1 MALDKTKIKQSF
13 ANASLT
19 YDNVAQLQR
28 NVGCDLLQAFL
39 QKHLTG
45 IVLDLGCG
53 TGFLTQT
60 LLPHC
65 SGADLVALDLALPM
79 LHTTREKLNDS
90 VHYICADAEQ
100 LPFTTQNVQTVFS
113 NLALQ
118 WCLPLDNALNEL
130 HRILKSDGELIFSI
144 FGSQT
149 LCELKSAWAKVDD
162 YAHVNEFYTLK
173 QLQVLLENAGF
184 VDIEMSNSNYVSRY
198 DSVLALM
205 HELKHIGAHNVNTQR
220 SKTLTTK
227 KALKTMMAHYPSIE
241 SDDIVA
247 TFEVITVRARKKI
260 R

>member
-28 NVGCDLLQAFL
+28 NVGRDLLQAFL
-39 QKHLTG
+39 PKQLTG
-45 IVLDLGCG
+45 KVLDLGCG
-53 TGFLTQT
+53 TGFLTQN

-65 SGADLVALDLALPM
+65 TDADLFALDLALPM
-79 LHTTREKLNDS
+79 LQTTREKLKDS
-90 VHYICADAEQ
+90 AHYICADAEQ
-100 LPFTTQNVQTVFS
+100 LPFTAQSVQTVFS

-130 HRILKSDGELIFSI
+130 HRILKSDGELIFST

-149 LCELKSAWAKVDD
+149 LCELKSAWGKVDD

-173 QLQVLLENAGF
+173 QLQILLEKADF
-184 VDIEMSNSNYVSRY
+184 VDVEINSFNYVSRY
-198 DSVLALM
+198 ASVLALM

-227 KALKTMMAHYPSIE
+227 KALKTMMAHYPIE
-241 SDDIVA
+241 ESGDIIA
-247 TFEVITVRARKKI
+247 TFEVITVKARKKI

>member
-19 YDNVAQLQR
+19 YDNVAKLQR
-28 NVGCDLLQAFL
+28 NVGRDLLSAFL
-39 QKHLTG
+39 PTQLTG
-45 IVLDLGCG
+45 RVLDLGCG

-65 SGADLVALDLALPM
+65 ANADLMALDLALPM
-79 LHTTREKLNDS
+79 LQTTREKLHDS
-90 VHYICADAEQ
+90 ARYICADAEQ
-100 LPFTTQNVQTVFS
+100 LPFTTQSIQTVFS

-130 HRILKSDGELIFSI
+130 HRILKSDGELIFST

-149 LCELKSAWAKVDD
+149 LCELKNAWAKVDG

-173 QLQVLLENAGF
+173 QLQILLEKADF
-184 VDIEMSNSNYVSRY
+184 VDIEISNSNYVSRY
-198 DSVLALM
+198 TSVLGLM

-220 SKTLTTK
+220 SKTLTSK
-227 KALKTMMAHYPSIE
+227 KTLKTMMAHYPIE
-241 SDDIVA
+241 ASGDIIA
-247 TFEVITVRARKKI
+247 TFEVITVKARKKI